1 MILRTLKRIQRSP
14 VPALAVLL
22 FASILSL
29 VLCGLDAASKQE
41 LEDYQY
47 IYRTTP
53 VTFTVT
59 NLTGTQSDNLALPAW
74 AADVF
79 VGDALLPHSLK
90 DYMKDVRIQAE
101 FRMNPMM
108 DTLHADETPMDTT
121 NITVCGI
128 TSGEQVMGNGITWL
142 DSTEEM
148 PLLSAE
154 RICIIPESMAVN
166 EKLPQTMSFL
176 FVYQDIGLN
185 GELITHEY
193 ELELKVA
200 GTYQGNG
207 ETVYCPYSVMKG
219 IYGQLDR
226 KTEVDFITA
235 VLEDND
241 LLVEARE
248 EARYWFPEPDLS
260 GAKIPWTFGSYTHY
274 PYALRID
281 DSQLRSLEETL
292 ENSLAINRICTTL
305 VFLLSAGA
313 GFFIG
318 FLMVRSRK
326 REIALMRTMGT
337 PNQGIFNGF
346 VLEQMLCVLLGTL
359 LGGSYFLFQP
369 VVRLAAFV
377 GIYFVGLS
385 IALLI
390 FLNTKLITTIKEDE

>member
-29 VLCGLDAASKQE
+29 VLCGLAAASKQE
-41 LEDYQY
+41 SEDYQY

-90 DYMKDVRIQAE
+90 DYMKDVRIQSE

-108 DTLHADETPMDTT
+108 DTLHADEIPLDTT

-142 DSTEEM
+142 DSTVEM
-148 PLLSAE
+148 SLLSAE
-154 RICIIPESMAVN
+154 HICIIPESMSVN

-200 GTYQGNG
+200 GTHQGNG

-226 KTEVDFITA
+226 KTEVDYITA
-235 VLEDND
+235 VLADND

-260 GAKIPWTFGSYTHY
+260 GGKIPWTFGSYTYY

-337 PNQGIFNGF
+337 PNIRIFAGF
-346 VLEQMLCVLLGTL
+346 ALEQMLCILLGTL

-385 IALLI
+385 IAILL
-390 FLNTKLITTIKEDE
+390 FLHSNLLATIKEDE

>member
-1 MILRTLKRIQRSP
+1 MLK
-14 VPALAVLL
+14 
-22 FASILSL
+22 
-29 VLCGLDAASKQE
+29 DK
-41 LEDYQY
+41 
-47 IYRTTP
+47 
-53 VTFTVT
+53 
-59 NLTGTQSDNLALPAW
+59 
-74 AADVF
+74 
-79 VGDALLPHSLK
+79 HLK

-148 PLLSAE
+148 SLLSAE
-154 RICIIPESMAVN
+154 RICIIPASMSVN
-166 EKLPQTMSFL
+166 GKLPQMLKFL
-176 FVYQDIGLN
+176 FVHQDIGMN

-200 GTYQGNG
+200 GTHQGDEG
-207 ETVYCPYSVMKG
+207 IIHCPYSVMKG

-235 VLEDND
+235 VLADND
-241 LLVEARE
+241 LLIEARE

-260 GAKIPWTFGSYTHY
+260 GAKIPWRFGSYTYY

-292 ENSLAINRICTTL
+292 ENSLTINKICTTL

-326 REIALMRTMGT
+326 REIALMRTLGT
-337 PNQGIFNGF
+337 PGRSIYAG
-346 VLEQMLCVLLGTL
+346 LATEQMLCVLLGVI
-359 LGGSYFLFQP
+359 LGGGAFFWQP
-369 VVRLAAFV
+369 AGQLLIFA
-377 GIYFVGLS
+377 GIYFAGLTV
-385 IALLI
+385 ALLV
-390 FLNTKLITTIKEDE
+390 FLRKNLLTTIKEDE